1 MPDKRTHAGQ
11 LNATTGRTHP
21 PPLTEGHEMPPLPH
35 VEDLIARDY
44 LTWPVI
50 AICASILRASPIT
63 NGPTQPEAVYEAA
76 EIVAHAKEVDR
87 HERLRYPK
95 PAPEP
100 LPPQLP
106 AYRK

>member
-1 MPDKRTHAGQ
+1 MPDKRTHAGR
-11 LNATTGRTHP
+11 LNATSGETYP
-21 PPLTEGHEMPPLPH
+21 PPLTEGHEMPH

-76 EIVAHAKEVDR
+76 EIVAHAKEIDR
-87 HERLRYPK
+87 HERFQKR
-95 PAPEP
+95 
-100 LPPQLP
+100 
-106 AYRK
+106 

>member
-76 EIVAHAKEVDR
+76 EIVAHAKEIDR
-87 HERLRYPK
+87 HERFQEHRRPV
-95 PAPEP
+95 EP
-100 LPPQLP
+100 LP
-106 AYRK
+106 R